1 MHAIPSIRLFR
12 SATTRKV
19 AALVQRRF
27 TMNTT
32 SRFAPRFELLDDLL
46 FLVALFVPVSLL
58 LAGSFALA
66 ATGSI

>member
-1 MHAIPSIRLFR
+1 
-12 SATTRKV
+12 
-19 AALVQRRF
+19 
-27 TMNTT
+27 MNTT